1 MHLWGETGKKSLKNV
16 SIDGLEYLSL
26 FSTGIQDPKTSN
38 LTKTW
43 STTMIALCMHI
54 YGAQYGPYGGGDDG
68 ICYIY
73 MMMVTI
79 IQRSFIRLT
88 FF

>member
-1 MHLWGETGKKSLKNV
+1 MGVKYCICGGETGKKSLKNV

-54 YGAQYGPYGGGDDG
+54 YGGGGDDG
-68 ICYIY
+68 IYY
-73 MMMVTI
+73 RYDDGHH
-79 IQRSFIRLT
+79 QS
-88 FF
+88 